1 MNKPIFADVYELA
14 DYYDFKPTSKADFLR
29 LKKAWQIYVTNY
41 RGDGCMGCVA
51 EMLTATTGSKKETIS
66 NAGRFDCYIK
76 FCTADGRI
84 IPVPVERKTNGGRV
98 ETFETEFS
106 KAEKMAGRYVVYS
119 LDICNSGTNGMRRFV
134 PAVVIPRKLFIEKLR
149 EFNAIK
155 AMRHGGEIDGFG
167 IQATSK
173 KFYLWLAD
181 WPIVYDRNA
190 VYTDDDFE
198 GLE

>member
-1 MNKPIFADVYELA
+1 MKPIFNSKDELA
-14 DYYDFKPTSKADFLR
+14 NYYHFKVKSHNDEKR
-29 LKKAWQIYVTNY
+29 LEKAWNLYTTDY
-41 RGDGCMGCVA
+41 KGDGVMGCVA
-51 EMLTATTGSKKETIS
+51 EMLTATTGSKKETVS
-66 NAGRFDCYIK
+66 NVGRFDCYLK
-76 FCTADGRI
+76 FRTADGKI
-84 IPVPVERKTNGGRV
+84 IPVPVERKTNGGRI

-119 LDICNSGTNGMRRFV
+119 LDICNSGTNGKRRYI

-173 KFYLWLAD
+173 KLYIWLAD

-190 VYTDDDFE
+190 VYCDDDFE